1 MKMNSEYF
9 VALAKTFEEH
19 YGVEFQGIRNGA
31 VTDTRERLIQFKTN
45 IDVAMSVLDK
55 NGLGD
60 WLADRLVEI
69 GDTVK
74 DDFPLRIDVKHD
86 PFLDE
91 RLRVAN
97 LPDEPQTRHGEE
109 PGLRRGEAG
118 EDRAVP
124 QGRRSG
130 RRAARRFPKSSSG

>member
-1 MKMNSEYF
+1 ME
-9 VALAKTFEEH
+9 FE
-19 YGVEFQGIRNGA
+19 GIRKGP

-45 IDVAMSVLDK
+45 IDVVMSVLDS

-60 WLADRLVEI
+60 WLAERLVEI

-74 DDFPLRIDVKHD
+74 DDLPLRIEVKHD

-97 LPDEPQTRHGEE
+97 LPEEPQKVRSKTRS
-109 PGLRRGEAG
+109 PA
-118 EDRAVP
+118 
-124 QGRRSG
+124 RRSKS
-130 RRAARRFPKSSSG
+130 RSRCSARPARWRARAAQSPKSSSG

>member
-1 MKMNSEYF
+1 
-9 VALAKTFEEH
+9 
-19 YGVEFQGIRNGA
+19 
-31 VTDTRERLIQFKTN
+31 
-45 IDVAMSVLDK
+45 MSLLDR

-74 DDFPLRIDVKHD
+74 DDTPLRISTSRRN

-97 LPDEPQTRHGEE
+97 LPVEPQTVTVKNRFTGAEKQV
-109 PGLRRGEAG
+109 G
-118 EDRAVP
+118 DRAVP
-124 QGRRSG
+124 QAGRESRA
-130 RRAARRFPKSSSG
+130 RAAAFPKSSSG